1 MNDLITRLK
10 GYVQDN
16 RERLIDELT
25 AFLAQPSVSTTGL
38 GIEETVVFLKEHL
51 EKLGFEARILTLP
64 GANPAVFGQ
73 AGPAEASISLT
84 VYGHYDVQD
93 PDPLSEWLSDPFE
106 PRIREGKLFARG
118 ATDDKGNLFAN
129 IKAAQ
134 ALKEV
139 SGGLPLRLRFLFEGE
154 EEIGSPNL
162 GSYLKDY
169 SELLSSE
176 ATILCDRGVHE
187 SGRPQI
193 FLGNKGMV
201 SVRVRARRA
210 ARDVHSGHA
219 PLIPSS
225 AWDLVRFL
233 ASVKDGQE
241 RILIPGYHDQISPPD
256 GDELELIKTIPFDP
270 ARFQER
276 YGIAAPLVKGTP
288 EEMLTALLYRPTAN
302 VSGIR
307 SGWTGEKPKT
317 IVPAES
323 EAIMDFRLVKG
334 QTSAKAAAD
343 IERFV
348 LGSPLGPFELEIEP
362 HFEEYRCPPS
372 DPWAGLAMSTARAAT
387 GRDPV
392 VWPLLDGSGPLC
404 WFHRYL
410 GGPTFII
417 GLGSPFETANTH
429 APNENI
435 GLDQFLTGIVQMA
448 ALFHQGAGLAG

>member
-1 MNDLITRLK
+1 MNDLIKRLK
-10 GYVQDN
+10 AYVEEN

-38 GIEETVVFLKEHL
+38 GIEETVVLLREHL
-51 EKLGFEARILTLP
+51 EKLGFETRLLTLP
-64 GANPAVFGQ
+64 GAYPVVFGQ
-73 AGPAEASISLT
+73 AGPKEAASLT

-93 PDPLSEWLSDPFE
+93 PDPLSEWDSDPFK
-106 PRIREGKLFARG
+106 PQIREGRLYARG
-118 ATDDKGNLFAN
+118 ATDDKGNLWAN

-134 ALKEV
+134 ALMEV
-139 SGGLPLRLRFLFEGE
+139 TGGLPLRLKLFFEGE

-162 GSYLKDY
+162 RTYLQEY
-169 SELLSSE
+169 SSLLSSR

-193 FLGNKGMV
+193 YLGDKGMV

-210 ARDVHSGHA
+210 KRDVHSGHA

-233 ASVKDGQE
+233 GTIKDEQG
-241 RILIPGYHDQISPPD
+241 RILIPGYLDEVSPPD
-256 GDELELIKTIPFDP
+256 EEELELIRTVPFDP
-270 ARFQER
+270 VQFRER
-276 YGIAAPLVKGTP
+276 YGIAAPLVSGTP
-288 EEMLTALLYRPTAN
+288 EKMLTALLYQPTAN
-302 VSGIR
+302 ISGLR

-317 IVPAES
+317 IIPAAS
-323 EAIMDFRLVKG
+323 EAILDFRLVKG
-334 QTSAKAAAD
+334 QESARAAEK
-343 IERFV
+343 IERFASE
-348 LGSPLGPFELEIEP
+348 SPWGPFELDIQP

-372 DPWAGLAMSTARAAT
+372 DPWARLAMDTARAAT

-435 GLDQFLTGIVQMA
+435 GLDQYLTGIVQMA
-448 ALFHQGAGLAG
+448 ALLYQGAGLGR